1 MSYPDHA
8 WCPSNVTWPES
19 FSSSH
24 LSTSPN
30 FLFLNGWA
38 SQPPSCPTQKPGN
51 YRLLH
56 SRLVSTSKQSP
67 RSPSVYSPPSLWPA
81 TALVQVL
88 VISYFDFCSFITDQ
102 MVWLWASISLI
113 HSPYGSQIPHYHVSS
128 SAVPHCHQDETKLF
142 TVICNAL
149 SDLVSASSP
158 ESCLSPTPHTPTNP
172 PAFLDIIHLLR
183 LSSYSLQPHIWSPCC
198 YMNMPVPFTSGTFH
212 LAFFLPGK
220 FFHARESQ
228 GLFSSWLSAFY
239 SKISLKPFPT
249 ALFKNVGC
257 VSQLPQTPPPPLLFF

>member
-1 MSYPDHA
+1 MDGLLSHPAAQHRNLGITDFFIPL
-8 WCPSNVTWPES
+8 WFP
-19 FSSSH
+19 H
-24 LSTSPN
+24 LSN
-30 FLFLNGWA
+30 HQDLVILFLL
-38 SQPPSCPTQKPGN
+38 SPP
-51 YRLLH
+51 
-56 SRLVSTSKQSP
+56 
-67 RSPSVYSPPSLWPA
+67 VYSSPSLWPA

-88 VISYFDFCSFITDQ
+88 VISYFGFCSFITDQ
-102 MVWLWASISLI
+102 MVWLWAPISLI

-128 SAVPHCHQDETKLF
+128 SAVPHCHQDEIKLF

-183 LSSYSLQPHIWSPCC
+183 LSSYSLQPHIWSPCR
-198 YMNMPVPFTSGTFH
+198 YMNMPVPFTSGTFP

-239 SKISLKPFPT
+239 STISLKPFPT
-249 ALFKNVGC
+249 ALFKNVGY
-257 VSQLPQTPPPPLLFF
+257 VSQLPQTPPPPLLFFYPLHFSPSVILCILSIFCISCS